1 MSVAEAC
8 TDDAIRV
15 GGPPSLATMIDLNAA
30 AAGLGVGFVVGL
42 TGMGGGALMTPILVL
57 FFHWQPLA
65 AVSSD
70 VVAAMVMKPVGGG
83 VHWRRGTVN
92 LSLAKWLV
100 MGSVPSAFLGV
111 LLLRQIGHGERL
123 EAFVRVALGIAL
135 LVVALGLVVRPAL
148 RRLRATK
155 ESSAPVAVRP
165 LPTLLVGIFGGLVV
179 GMTSVGSGSLM
190 MILLMIMYPRLKL
203 SQLVGTD
210 LVQAVPL
217 VASAALGH
225 LLFGD
230 LHVGLTLSIIVGS
243 LPGIYLGAR
252 FSSRAPDHFIRP
264 ILAVVLLASSLK
276 LLGLDNLALGVVV
289 LIAATIGVILMVVSA
304 REATR
309 MGVADFA
316 PSTPD
321 GR

>member
-1 MSVAEAC
+1 V
-8 TDDAIRV
+8 
-15 GGPPSLATMIDLNAA
+15 
-30 AAGLGVGFVVGL
+30 
-42 TGMGGGALMTPILVL
+42 
-57 FFHWQPLA
+57 
-65 AVSSD
+65 
-70 VVAAMVMKPVGGG
+70 KPV
-83 VHWRRGTVN
+83 W
-92 LSLAKWLV
+92 
-100 MGSVPSAFLGV
+100 
-111 LLLRQIGHGERL
+111 
-123 EAFVRVALGIAL
+123 
-135 LVVALGLVVRPAL
+135 
-148 RRLRATK
+148 
-155 ESSAPVAVRP
+155 
-165 LPTLLVGIFGGLVV
+165 TLLVGVLGGLVV

>member
-1 MSVAEAC
+1 LDLTA
-8 TDDAIRV
+8 AI
-15 GGPPSLATMIDLNAA
+15 
-30 AAGLGVGFVVGL
+30 AGLGVGFVVGL

-57 FFHWQPLA
+57 LFHWQPLA

-100 MGSVPSAFLGV
+100 MGSVPAAFLGV
-111 LLLRQIGHGERL
+111 LLLRKIGHGERL
-123 EAFVRVALGIAL
+123 EAFVQVALGIAL

-148 RRLRATK
+148 RRLRAAN
-155 ESSAPVAVRP
+155 ESSEPLVVRQ
-165 LPTLLVGIFGGLVV
+165 LATLFVGVFGGLVV

-190 MILLMIMYPRLKL
+190 MILLMIIYPRLKL

-225 LLFGD
+225 MLFGD
-230 LHVGLTLSIIVGS
+230 LHIGLTLSIVVGS
-243 LPGIYLGAR
+243 IPGIYLGAR
-252 FSSRAPDHFIRP
+252 FSSRAPDHLIRP

-276 LLGLDNLALGVVV
+276 LLGLGNLALGVVI
-289 LIAATIGVILMVVSA
+289 LIAATTGAIVTVVST
-304 REATR
+304 RETTR
-309 MGVADFA
+309 EGIGLGISHGK
-316 PSTPD
+316 P
-321 GR
+321 